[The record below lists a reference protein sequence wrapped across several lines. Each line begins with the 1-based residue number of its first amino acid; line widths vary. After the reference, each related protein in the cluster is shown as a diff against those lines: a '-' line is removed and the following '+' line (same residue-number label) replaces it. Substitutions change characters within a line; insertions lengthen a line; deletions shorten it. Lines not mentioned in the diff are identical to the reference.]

1 MCVFLTKPVL
11 PGYTPCDPTLLPSCS
26 CSSSSI
32 SSSSSLLQLSFF
44 TSSSHS
50 FPFRGLHSLSRSTA
64 LTEAEATAA
73 MRRRRLRFSSLF
85 LLIFCFVMAPA
96 AADDLELLIAFKA
109 SIPDPQ
115 ILRTW
120 SAGQSSPCSFAGVA
134 CDSRGRVAALDL
146 GGVSLDA
153 EFRAVASSLLPLAGL
168 RRLSLRAVNLTG
180 TLADGGAARCGRLLA
195 EIDLADNQ
203 LRGSLADAR
212 GLATLCSGLKS
223 LDLSRNSIGGVL
235 PPSAAG
241 PAAGFGMLQ
250 RLDLSFNKVSGP
262 DDLGWLFSSLAG
274 LRRLDLVGNRL
285 NAGIP
290 AIGNCSSL
298 QHLDLSS
305 TGLIGELG
313 EGVFAGCQSLV
324 YLNLSSNHLAGTLPS
339 NISSSSS
346 LTSVSLSNNNFS
358 GEIPMATFASMPD
371 LKSLELA
378 FNYFNG
384 GLGESIEEMPQ
395 LQVLDL
401 SSNNLTGAI
410 PLGLCA
416 NPSFALEELYL
427 QNNRLSGSIPE
438 SLSNCT
444 NLVSLDLSLNYIS
457 GTIPAS
463 LGSLYSLRDL
473 ILWQNSLEGEIPA
486 ELSSIPTLENLI
498 LDNNGLTGT
507 IPAGLADCA
516 NLNWI
521 SLSSNRLSG
530 PIPSW
535 IGQLRNLAI
544 LKLDNNS
551 FTGPIPP
558 ELGECKSLIWLD
570 LNSNQLNG
578 SIPPALA
585 KQSGKIAVGL
595 VTGERFVYLRND
607 GISDRCRGTGSLL
620 EFAGIR
626 QDDLNRLPSHRF
638 CNFTRVYIGS
648 MGYTFNNNGS
658 MIFLDLSFNQLS
670 GEIPS
675 EIGQMYY
682 LIILNLGHNSLSG
695 LIPSELGNLRFVAVL
710 DLSYNALEGP
720 IPWSFSHL
728 AMLSEI
734 NLSNNKL
741 NGTIPELGP
750 LPTFS
755 PNGYEN
761 NSGLCGLPLP
771 PCQSNAS
778 FDTGAQNQ
786 STHRRRAYVAGS
798 VTMGV
803 FVSLFCIFGL
813 VIVVVENRK
822 RQRKDRGF
830 DDNSRDIYI
839 DSHSFSATGGISNWK
854 LAALTKEAVVINL
867 TASEKPLMKLTLADL
882 VDATNEFHNDCLIG
896 SGGFGDVYKAQ
907 LKDGNIVAVKKLIHV
922 SGQGDREF
930 TAEME
935 TIGKVKHRNLVPLLG
950 YCKVEEERLLVY
962 QYMKH
967 GSLDDVLHKRNKG
980 CIKLSWAA
988 RRKIAVGAARGL
1000 AFLHHNCIPH
1010 IIHRDM
1016 KSSNVLLDD
1025 DSEARVSDF
1034 GMARMMNVVDTHL
1047 SVSTLAGTP
1056 GYVPPEYYQSF
1067 RCTTRGDVYSYGVVL
1082 LELLTGRP
1090 PTDSPEFGDNNNL
1103 VGWVKQHPR
1112 HRVRDVFDPELLAEQ
1127 PSIEPEL
1134 CEHLKIA
1141 YACLDERQMR
1151 RPTMLKVMAM
1161 FKEIQASGSTV
1172 ETPAT
1177 LKEEGTLVEEPHSS
1191 FKEDEDKFF

>member
-1 MCVFLTKPVL
+1 
-11 PGYTPCDPTLLPSCS
+11 
-26 CSSSSI
+26 
-32 SSSSSLLQLSFF
+32 
-44 TSSSHS
+44 
-50 FPFRGLHSLSRSTA
+50 
-64 LTEAEATAA
+64 
-73 MRRRRLRFSSLF
+73 MRRRLLRVSCCSSPSPLF
-85 LLIFCFVMAPA
+85 VLVCFCFVLVRAS
-96 AADDLELLIAFKA
+96 DLELLVAFRA
-109 SIPDPQ
+109 SIPNPE
-115 ILRTW
+115 ILPSW
-120 SAGQSSPCSFAGVA
+120 SGQAPCSFEGVA
-134 CDSRGRVAALDL
+134 CDAEGRVAAVDL
-146 GGVSLDA
+146 RGVRLDA
-153 EFRAVASSLLPLAGL
+153 EFGAVYSSLLALGGL
-168 RRLSLRAVNLTG
+168 RRLALRGVNLTG
-180 TLADGGAARCGRLLA
+180 SIADAGAGRCGGLLS
-195 EIDLADNQ
+195 ELDLSANS
-203 LRGSLADAR
+203 LRGSLSDAR
-212 GLATLCSGLKS
+212 ALAALCSGLKS
-223 LDLSRNSIGGVL
+223 LNLSGNSIGGVV
-235 PPSAAG
+235 PPSAGSAT
-241 PAAGFGMLQ
+241 GFGPLQ
-250 RLDLSFNKVSGP
+250 TLDLSFNKVTGE
-262 DDLGWLFSSLAG
+262 DDLPWLFSSLAG
-274 LRRLDLVGNRL
+274 LRRLDLVGNHL

-290 AIGNCSSL
+290 AISNCSSL
-298 QHLDLSS
+298 QHLNLSAA
-305 TGLIGELG
+305 GLIGELD
-313 EGVFAGCQSLV
+313 EGVLGGCQSLL
-324 YLNLSSNHLAGTLPS
+324 YLNLSSNHLVGTLPS
-339 NISSSSS
+339 DLSSCSS

-358 GEIPMATFASMPD
+358 GEIPIATFAAMPN

-378 FNYFNG
+378 FNSFSG
-384 GLGESIEEMPQ
+384 GLGDSIAELPQ

-401 SSNNLTGAI
+401 SSNNFSGPI
-410 PLGLCA
+410 PSGLCA

-427 QNNRLSGSIPE
+427 QNNNFSDSIPD

-457 GTIPAS
+457 GSIPAS
-463 LGSLYSLRDL
+463 LGSLSSLRDL
-473 ILWQNSLEGEIPA
+473 IMWQNSLEGEIPA
-486 ELSSIPTLENLI
+486 ELSAIRTLENLI

-530 PIPSW
+530 RIPSW

-544 LKLDNNS
+544 LKLDDNS
-551 FTGPIPP
+551 FSGPIPP

-585 KQSGKIAVGL
+585 KQSDKIAVGL
-595 VTGERFVYLRND
+595 VTGKRYVYLRND

-626 QDDLNRLPSHRF
+626 QENLNRLPDHQF
-638 CNFTRVYIGS
+638 CNYTRVYMGS

-658 MIFLDLSFNQLS
+658 MIFLDLSFNQLA
-670 GEIPS
+670 GEIPM

-682 LIILNLGHNSLSG
+682 LMILNLGHNSLSG
-695 LIPSELGNLRFVAVL
+695 LIPSELGNLRFIAVL
-710 DLSYNALEGP
+710 DLSYNSLEGP
-720 IPWSFSHL
+720 IPSSFSRL
-728 AMLSEI
+728 GLSEI

-755 PNGYEN
+755 PNRYAN

-771 PCQSNAS
+771 PCQSNAGVHS
-778 FDTGAQNQ
+778 GDQKQ

-798 VTMGV
+798 VTMAG
-803 FVSLFCIFGL
+803 FVALFCLFGL
-813 VIVVVENRK
+813 LIIVFENRK
-822 RQRKDRGF
+822 RQRKEKGYN
-830 DDNSRDIYI
+830 DNSRDIYI
-839 DSHSFSATGGISNWK
+839 DSRSFSGTGGISNWK
-854 LAALTKEAVVINL
+854 LAALTKETVVINL

-882 VDATNEFHNDCLIG
+882 VDATNEFHNDCLVG

-907 LKDGNIVAVKKLIHV
+907 LKDGNVVAVKKLIHV

-962 QYMKH
+962 QFMKH

-980 CIKLSWAA
+980 CIKLNWEA

-1025 DSEARVSDF
+1025 DLEARVSDF
-1034 GMARMMNVVDTHL
+1034 GMARLMNVVDTHL

-1067 RCTTRGDVYSYGVVL
+1067 RCTTKGDVYSYGVVL

-1103 VGWVKQHPR
+1103 VGWVKQHPK
-1112 HRVRDVFDPELLAEQ
+1112 HRIREVFDPELLEEKLH
-1127 PSIEPEL
+1127 PSMELEL

-1161 FKEIQASGSTV
+1161 FKERQAVGSTV
-1172 ETPAT
+1172 ETPAI
-1177 LKEEGTLVEEPHSS
+1177 LREDALIEEPHMISV
-1191 FKEDEDKFF
+1191 KEEKEDKF